1 MKIQLTE
8 DEEAIKAKIV
18 DHVENLRRAFTEGQ
32 IGEPVRNEIFE
43 AGKLSH
49 ELHMKLKKRKLEPK
63 HHGYMVK
70 NRDMKASDPDFYMHF
85 HPIEDLLKFLE
96 DSNAN
101 DDPVDQTIGAD
112 FEFRVFSRR
121 WNHDD
126 VYRMKRTKTGWHVD
140 HLAIGGQCDA
150 GGRPFLFQNFDQDS
164 ISYPSG
170 LEFRMEWLWQQAAEK
185 GLSKQEVQHALQQLA
200 DWVSET
206 ERAAPFNGIWKGF

>member
-1 MKIQLTE
+1 MKIQLN
-8 DEEAIKAKIV
+8 EEEKVIHAKIV
-18 DHVENLRRAFTEGQ
+18 NHVENLRRAFAEGQ
-32 IGEPVRNEIFE
+32 IGEPVRNEILE
-43 AGKLSH
+43 AGKLAH

-63 HHGYMVK
+63 HHAYMVK
-70 NRDMKASDPDFYMHF
+70 NRGMSTSKPDFYMHF

-96 DSNAN
+96 DSTAN

-112 FEFRVFSRR
+112 FEFKVFSRR

-126 VYRMKRTKTGWHVD
+126 VYRVKRTKTGWHVD

-150 GGRPFLFQNFDQDS
+150 SGRPFLFQNFDQDS

-170 LEFRMEWLWQQAAEK
+170 LELRMEWLWQQAAER
-185 GLSKQEVQHALQQLA
+185 GLPKQEVQHALQQLA

-206 ERAAPFNGIWKGF
+206 EKAAPFSGVWEGF